1 MGFIG
6 DRIRDLPT
14 DVLTYRGIDGVGFF
28 ELDAALSAPNLV
40 CAFSTRVGGVSQGPF
55 ASLNLG
61 MHVGD
66 DSQTVLINRQR
77 LSHALGI
84 SLDEWVTAEQ
94 VHGGAVAVVT
104 DSHRGRGAFSKELAV
119 PGVDGLVTNTP
130 GTWLVCFY
138 ADCVPMVFWDIAKG
152 VVGIAHAGWR
162 GALTNIGGA
171 VVRAMQER
179 FGSPVGEIRA
189 LIGPAIGPCCYEVG
203 EDVGEKFRSLF
214 GNDVLT
220 QRGGRMHLHLPKANY
235 QYLLDGGLLAR
246 NIYIS
251 RLCTA
256 CNRDM
261 FYSYRRD
268 KGPTGRMAAVVGLRE

>member
-1 MGFIG
+1 MQRETGRVGFIG

-203 EDVGEKFRSLF
+203 EDEARSFAF
-214 GNDVLT
+214 GIDVYSRADASHICKPTISTCLMVASWRET
-220 QRGGRMHLHLPKANY
+220 YIAGFVQRVTGMCSTHIGGTRA
-235 QYLLDGGLLAR
+235 
-246 NIYIS
+246 
-251 RLCTA
+251 
-256 CNRDM
+256 
-261 FYSYRRD
+261 YR
-268 KGPTGRMAAVVGLRE
+268 